1 VKRLAPILVLLFLA
15 SQDAQGF
22 SVSTGFTDP
31 CHERFAMAAIAQAR
45 VIVPLELMPE
55 PPTGTWETFFNH
67 LIEDLGYVSQG
78 RREDFFFFSI
88 LAGVRANDTDGHS
101 ALNLNALRS
110 LHVHPELQYEHF
122 LRAQDDD
129 HEEGNT
135 IALENSR
142 QQLLDFF
149 TLIQEYLDMDPE
161 DQIISVIVTV
171 DFHGEVDV
179 DAWAPAFYLGKALH
193 TMADSFSHTI
203 RTDDMSKIIH
213 VLNYAEAVS
222 GKWSEERDGLRHSS
236 SMDECTEA
244 MGPVLEGVLQSSVDL
259 VFAAMAV
266 LEGEDENLVGV
277 HAVMDKWLTFE
288 PGCNLQNNYCGS
300 QWAKRAKDD
309 PTLPYIESIFG
320 CSCQTESGSPA
331 LLLLFLLLTAF
342 RKR

>member
-1 VKRLAPILVLLFLA
+1 MRRLAPVILLVFMVH
-15 SQDAQGF
+15 DARAF

-31 CHERFAMAAIAQAR
+31 CHERFAMAAISQAR
-45 VIVPLELMPE
+45 VIVPLELIPE
-55 PPTGTWETFFNH
+55 PPGGTWETFFNH
-67 LIEDLGYVSQG
+67 LFEDLAYVSQG

-88 LAGVRANDTDGHS
+88 MAGVRANDTDGHS
-101 ALNLNALRS
+101 TLNLNALRT

-122 LRAQDDD
+122 LRAQGDDY
-129 HEEGNT
+129 EEGNT
-135 IALENSR
+135 VAIENGR
-142 QQLLDFF
+142 RQLLDFF
-149 TLIQEYLDMDPE
+149 AEIQRYLLMDPR
-161 DQIISVIVTV
+161 DQIITVIVTV

-222 GKWSEERDGLRHSS
+222 GKWEEERDGLRHSN

-244 MGPVLEGVLQSSVDL
+244 MGPVLEGVLQASVDL

-266 LEGEDENLVGV
+266 MEGEDDDLLGV
-277 HAVMDKWLTFE
+277 QAVMDKWLTFE
-288 PGCNLQNNYCGS
+288 PGCNMQNNYCDS
-300 QWAKRAKDD
+300 QWAQRAKDN
-309 PTLPYIESIFG
+309 PTLPYVESIFG
-320 CSCQTESGSPA
+320 CSCSTDAGAPA
-331 LLLLFLLLTAF
+331 LFLIFLLLVVF